1 MKDGFE
7 VLMLMGYAGVII
19 KREGWGRRRRG
30 GRGERIV

>member
-19 KREGWGRRRRG
+19 KRGGWGRRRG